1 MTLGV
6 LSSTQYNTA
15 VTKLRAYRE
24 GNLVRNGGT
33 IAAGGKYDSIE
44 NKLLKHIESDPKTR
58 KLYIKGGKTKGAAN
72 LDALG
77 RKAAEIAK
85 RIGPEDFVVEKKWIE
100 RFVRRNARLFSIDG
114 GAKGTDNT
122 ELPVFDILEMGE
134 DKYVKYSMS
143 KTEDGG
149 DDVTNE
155 TKVAFFK
162 QKFRVLK
169 SVPISIRKNY
179 GMQVVVTLKGE
190 TFDAILVNPYDIRP
204 GDGRE
209 HCFEMLFRQVSG
221 CARKQRTAA
230 TFAQHVQG

>member
-1 MTLGV
+1 MASGTYDFIAD
-6 LSSTQYNTA
+6 Q
-15 VTKLRAYRE
+15 LRA
-24 GNLVRNGGT
+24 
-33 IAAGGKYDSIE
+33 DIE
-44 NKLLKHIESDPKTR
+44 APTTR
-58 KLYIKGGKTKGAAN
+58 KLYIVGGKTKGQADEAAIRKR
-72 LDALG
+72 AL
-77 RKAAEIAK
+77 EIAK
-85 RIGPEDFVVEKKWIE
+85 NNAHEQHVVQTKWIKS
-100 RFVRRNARLFSIDG
+100 FVRKNAALFSIDG

-122 ELPVFDILEMGE
+122 ELPVFDILAMGE
-134 DKYVKYSMS
+134 EKYVEYSMA
-143 KTEDGG
+143 KEDGR

-169 SVPISIRKNY
+169 NVPISIRKNY